1 MQIEMEEQLSIVVLV
16 VIRVLFLNLESVQQD
31 FCVGLKVERE
41 DRIWFCVAVICALVF
56 FGCFQYWGFRI
67 RSFALSLC
75 FRLLGRVLFLFAR
88 AVIVFVCSV
97 LIKLSCVFVLLVM
110 FFNVDYIVLIIE
122 LLGKVFRK
130 YVMLGKYF
138 KEFFIRK
145 GNGIYVILIFSI
157 IFF

>member
-1 MQIEMEEQLSIVVLV
+1 M
-16 VIRVLFLNLESVQQD
+16 
-31 FCVGLKVERE
+31 
-41 DRIWFCVAVICALVF
+41 
-56 FGCFQYWGFRI
+56 
-67 RSFALSLC
+67 
-75 FRLLGRVLFLFAR
+75 
-88 AVIVFVCSV
+88 FVCSV